1 MSILDE
7 LFNGQSPNG
16 TSVPNS
22 FNDFL
27 VNSIGQGQANPVV
40 NQTPNLDPTTFQARN
55 GGFLGTG
62 SSFRD
67 ILGHIGDALLIQGG
81 HDPMYRNQQH
91 ARQIGD
97 IVANSPN
104 GMPDNTTVGKIMAI
118 DPNIGDKFMQ
128 HSDNIAYRQALL
140 GGRMNHWNAMDDKTR
155 AQTENIYRTAAY
167 RLLQTAKDQPTYD
180 ALKAQVADTL
190 GNRGMDVSILGA
202 LPDKYD
208 PDTLNRLGSDPSTWA
223 KIDETSRH
231 DQVMEPIAQQNADSN
246 TTKAGAAVIGAKA
259 NTSRAATYAAT
270 APVIAKAQADRTAKM
285 QDHSGAPRPGGG
297 GAPPLDAAA
306 HKGKVAN
313 GPTGRW
319 ISDGRG
325 WTKLP

>member
-1 MSILDE
+1 MSFLD
-7 LFNGQSPNG
+7 
-16 TSVPNS
+16 
-22 FNDFL
+22 DFL
-27 VNSIGQGQANPVV
+27 VNSIGQDTAPEYV
-40 NQTPNLDPTTFQARN
+40 NQTSNLDPTTFQTRN

-67 ILGHIGDALLIQGG
+67 ILGAIGDAFLVQGG
-81 HDPMYRNQQH
+81 SDPVYKRDQD
-91 ARQIGD
+91 AKQIGSIISGAKD
-97 IVANSPN
+97 
-104 GMPDNTTVGKIMAI
+104 GQLDNHTVGKLAAI
-118 DPNIGDKFMQ
+118 DPAFADKYMQ
-128 HSDNIAYRQALL
+128 HTDNAAYRQAML
-140 GGRMNHWNAMDDKTR
+140 GGRMQHWGAMDDKTR

-223 KIDETSRH
+223 KIDETGRH
-231 DQVMEPIAQQNADSN
+231 NQVMEPIAQQNANSN
-246 TTKAGAAVIGAKA
+246 TTKAGAAVVGANA
-259 NTSRAATYAAT
+259 NASRAATYEQT